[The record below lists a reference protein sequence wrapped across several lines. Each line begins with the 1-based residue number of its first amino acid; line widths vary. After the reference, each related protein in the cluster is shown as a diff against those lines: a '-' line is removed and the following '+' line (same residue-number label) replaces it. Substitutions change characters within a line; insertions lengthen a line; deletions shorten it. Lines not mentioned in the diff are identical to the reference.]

1 MNSLSLVFWSILAVV
16 GLLLFIKFKPPTIA
30 SLLLSKDEAKEISIQ
45 FIKEFVGI
53 DVENWD
59 FYSVYWYDHDTVNKL
74 HHLGILKKNRKV
86 LYDVG
91 LVESWRVRFVYQNQS
106 FVVGVNANREI
117 TFFYADVPKKS
128 LSGKFEQVPP
138 ETLKQ
143 RLLASPDGL
152 WSRANMTGTGKKEED
167 FREVSTY
174 WYIAEAGD
182 IRLKVTVEL
191 QGGRISYIGTEQEI
205 LTDQMN
211 KVIRDEQVE
220 STFGVSGMLGSALAM
235 ILAIL
240 ILVFMDVQ
248 TSIIFSLVLGL
259 FIIICQSL
267 TLKEDIQLTIVNA
280 YDARMSVKTVS
291 LLGVLSTLLT
301 GLLTGFVVFI
311 CSLAGNA
318 LAGDFGWKTFEQPMV
333 QIFYGIGAGL
343 ISLGVTSL
351 LFNLLEKN
359 HCLRISPE
367 LSNRTVFLSGFTFRQ
382 GLNMSIQSSIG
393 EEVIYRLLMIPVIW
407 WMSGNIIISIIVPSF
422 LWAVMHQV
430 TGYDPRW
437 IRWLHLFIFGCFLGV
452 LFIKFGFI
460 CVLAA
465 HFIHNLVLVCMPL
478 WQFKLQKHMH
488 HDQLKHTSL

>member
-1 MNSLSLVFWSILAVV
+1 MS
-16 GLLLFIKFKPPTIA
+16 
-30 SLLLSKDEAKEISIQ
+30 
-45 FIKEFVGI
+45 
-53 DVENWD
+53 
-59 FYSVYWYDHDTVNKL
+59 
-74 HHLGILKKNRKV
+74 
-86 LYDVG
+86 
-91 LVESWRVRFVYQNQS
+91 
-106 FVVGVNANREI
+106 
-117 TFFYADVPKKS
+117 
-128 LSGKFEQVPP
+128 
-138 ETLKQ
+138 
-143 RLLASPDGL
+143 
-152 WSRANMTGTGKKEED
+152 
-167 FREVSTY
+167 
-174 WYIAEAGD
+174 
-182 IRLKVTVEL
+182 
-191 QGGRISYIGTEQEI
+191 
-205 LTDQMN
+205 

-259 FIIICQSL
+259 LIIICQSL

-291 LLGVLSTLLT
+291 LLGILSTLLT

-318 LAGDFGWKTFEQPMV
+318 LAGDFGWKTFEQPIV

-351 LFNLLEKN
+351 LFNLLEKKQY
-359 HCLRISPE
+359 LRISPE

-407 WMSGNIIISIIVPSF
+407 WMSGNILISIIVSSF

-460 CVLAA
+460 CVLVA

-488 HDQLKHTSL
+488 HDQPKHTSL